1 MTRDLAA
8 SVRQRLLNLAR
19 EKGEDFQLV
28 LTRYGLERLL
38 YRLSRSPHQGR
49 FVLKGA
55 LLLRVYTEAD
65 YRPTRDL
72 DLLAFG
78 SDDTSE
84 LAAVFRELCTLEV
97 DDDGLRFAPETV
109 RAAPIR
115 EGANYSGV
123 RVHLQAALAGARLP
137 LQIDI
142 GFGDAVTPAPHDL
155 VYPTLLDFPAPHVRA
170 YPLPT
175 VVAEKFE
182 AMTVLGIAN
191 SRMKDFYDLCL
202 IAQTFTFEGQ
212 ELARAIMRTFA
223 RRGTQLSLSPTAF
236 SQAFVQDRAK
246 QQQWN
251 AFLKRTSL
259 RAPPLP
265 EVVETLHRFL
275 VPPTRA
281 TLEQR
286 AFPSTWSP
294 GGPWT

>member
-1 MTRDLAA
+1 MTRNLAA
-8 SVRQRLLNLAR
+8 SVRQRLLNLAG
-19 EKGEDFQLV
+19 EKREDFQLV

-78 SDDTSE
+78 SDDAAE
-84 LAAVFRELCTLEV
+84 LADVFRELCTLEV
-97 DDDGLRFAPETV
+97 EDDGLRFDPETV

-123 RVHLQAALAGARLP
+123 RVQLRATLAGARLP

-142 GFGDAVTPAPHDL
+142 GFGDAITPAPHDL
-155 VYPTLLDFPAPHVRA
+155 EYPTLLDFPAPYVRA

-182 AMTVLGIAN
+182 AMTVLGFAN
-191 SRMKDFYDLCL
+191 SRMKDFYDLWL
-202 IAQTFTFEGQ
+202 IAQTFSFEGQ
-212 ELARAIMRTFA
+212 ELARAIMRTFE
-223 RRGTQLSLSPTAF
+223 RRGTRLTSNPAAF

-259 RAPPLP
+259 SAPPLP
-265 EVVETLHRFL
+265 EVVETLRRFL
-275 VPPTRA
+275 MPPTGA

-286 AFPSTWSP
+286 AFLSTWPS